1 MADTVETTET
11 VTTEPL
17 SNDGNPSTTPVV
29 NVDAAEVERL
39 TKEANQAKM
48 EAAQARNEATRLKA
62 EQDAIKAKQLEE
74 KEEFKTLYE
83 QTQSK
88 LKEIEEAQAAAD
100 RQKELS
106 TATEEVFKDYDPKA
120 VELAKVAGLGL
131 SEDSDAARAIL
142 KEKLD
147 VFQKQLG
154 TTANPGANNPRQDTP
169 NTATREELTKRAN
182 PWEGSPM
189 SVAAAKGDD
198 SAVRSYI
205 KELPAIARMK
215 EIAQKGV

>member
-1 MADTVETTET
+1 MDPETPTGETQASSAPSNEPGNTTAPVTDNSSADVEAAKR
-11 VTTEPL
+11 
-17 SNDGNPSTTPVV
+17 
-29 NVDAAEVERL
+29 AAEQATIR
-39 TKEANQAKM
+39 ANQLANENAK
-48 EAAQARNEATRLKA
+48 LKA
-62 EQDAIKAKQLEE
+62 EQEAAKAKQLEE

-205 KELPAIARMK
+205 KDLPAVARMK

>member
-1 MADTVETTET
+1 MDPTPKPGESGAPVA
-11 VTTEPL
+11 P
-17 SNDGNPSTTPVV
+17 SNEPSTPAAPVV
-29 NVDAAEVERL
+29 DNSQAVEAAK
-39 TKEANQAKM
+39 KEAEQATLRANQLANENAK
-48 EAAQARNEATRLKA
+48 LKA
-62 EQDAIKAKQLEE
+62 EQDAAKAKQLEE

-88 LKEIEEAQAAAD
+88 LKEIEEAQAAAA

-154 TTANPGANNPRQDTP
+154 TTANPGANNPREITP

-205 KELPAIARMK
+205 KDLPAVARMK